1 MRFIKTDLKRI
12 FTEPAFLLSI
22 FLGLLL
28 YFGAF
33 AYLLPTAERG
43 ELYNRSQAL
52 IFPFAAPVLAAMP
65 YSVMIMRERETRFSI
80 MMTVKL
86 RKSGYRYKR
95 FLTCGISGAAALLIP
110 QAALFGV
117 CAVMG
122 GISELTSAAAGL
134 ILPVTFGFGWAE
146 AAYGLTFVNRQSYIP
161 LVMPQTLYLLCVYA
175 FPHLRL
181 ERFYPPLDISPAI
194 YGGAVSA
201 DRFAVPAVLT
211 VMGLLLTLFGREEG
225 YND

>member
-12 FTEPAFLLSI
+12 FTEPTFLLSL
-22 FLGLLL
+22 FLGLLA

-43 ELYNRSQAL
+43 DLYTRSQAL
-52 IFPFAAPVLAAMP
+52 IFPFAAPLLAAMP
-65 YSVMIMRERETRFSI
+65 YSVMIMRERETRFAV

-86 RKSGYRYKR
+86 RKSGYRFKR
-95 FLTCGISGAAALLIP
+95 FLTSGISGAAALLIP
-110 QAALFGV
+110 QLVLFAV
-117 CAVMG
+117 CAAMG
-122 GISELTSAAAGL
+122 GVSDFASAAAGL
-134 ILPVTFGFGWAE
+134 VLPVTFGFGWAA
-146 AAYGLTFVNRQSYIP
+146 AAYGLTFANRQSYVP

-194 YGGAVSA
+194 YGGGVSA
-201 DRFAVPAVLT
+201 DRFALPAVLT
-211 VMGLLLTLFGREEG
+211 AGAFLLTLFGKEEG